1 MIRKL
6 GFLSRVLAAAIA
18 GGWLLLSLSGC
29 DDGGRVVSP
38 DPVPSTSTAATGGW
52 GQGHYPLQAG
62 WTWKYFRRFDVF
74 DTQGHLQYLS
84 LETVWVTA
92 TGPVDLDGT
101 EAQELH
107 VRAVDYTDGHLLYE
121 GSVYY
126 TQDRDALIEVGYE
139 GTTPVVTPAPQPVDD
154 GGGYRIGGRTFR
166 SLEEMNDA
174 FRAGGPLGTGWSP
187 ASTSVLR
194 DEPRIVLSYP
204 LTPGKTWVSFTD
216 PWVET
221 RTVVRRELA
230 LGPYGQWGAA
240 LIETQGQQGVWSRDW
255 IAPVGLVRRLVDTY
269 FDGGAAYEFQVLVS
283 TSRARPQDPGPPNGG
298 DEFTL
303 PPGS

>member
-1 MIRKL
+1 MMNPRL
-6 GFLSRVLAAAIA
+6 RFLLPAVA
-18 GGWLLLSLSGC
+18 GAWLLLALPAC
-29 DDGGRVVSP
+29 DDGARIVSP
-38 DPVPSTSTAATGGW
+38 DPALSTSTTATGGW

-62 WTWKYFRRFDVF
+62 WTWKYYRRFTVY
-74 DTQGHLQYLS
+74 DTGGHLQYLTRDTS
-84 LETVWVTA
+84 WVSA
-92 TGPVDLDGT
+92 TGPVDLDGI

-107 VRAVDYTDGHLLYE
+107 VRTVDGDGQVVYE

-139 GTTPVVTPAPQPVDD
+139 GTTPVVTPAPRPVDD
-154 GGGYRIGGRTFR
+154 GTGYYVGGRTFR
-166 SLEEMNDA
+166 SLEELDDA
-174 FRAGGPLGTGWSP
+174 FRAGGPFGSGWSP

-204 LTPGKTWVSFTD
+204 LTPGKTWVAFTD
-216 PWVET
+216 PWVQT

-240 LIETQGQQGVWSRDW
+240 RIETQGLEGVRFTDW
-255 IAPVGLVRRLVDTY
+255 VAPVGLVRRLVDTY
-269 FDGGAAYEFQVLVS
+269 FDGGAAYEFLVLLS
-283 TSRARPQDPGPPNGG
+283 ASRGHPKDSGPGNARED
-298 DEFTL
+298 FTL